1 MPDIAFIGHVIGID
15 THRDFHVAVALAP
28 KGGKLGQLTFQT
40 SREGYEQ
47 LMIWSEQ
54 FGVRP
59 VFAMEGTGSYGA
71 GLCAELLDA
80 AYDVIEVNRP
90 DRAARRRHG
99 KDDPVDA
106 EAAARG
112 FLAGTTTI
120 TPKRRG
126 DQVEMIR
133 LLKVAKDSAI
143 DGRTRALNQVR
154 SLLVTSPVTLR
165 ELLKGLSR
173 SELIATCASFRPG
186 VLDGPMAAAKRALR
200 SLARRIQTLDTEL
213 EALMSDLDA
222 LMSDLD
228 ALMSDLDALMSD
240 LDALMSDLDALTQ
253 EACPGLRQSYG
264 IGVDGAAVL
273 LAAAGDNPERIRSE
287 AAFAAICGAS
297 PLQASSGNKRHQR
310 LNRGGN
316 RQANA
321 SLHRIAV
328 VRLRWHEQT
337 KAYAERRKA
346 EGLSSKDILRCLKRF
361 IAREVFHLLMGK
373 PPRRTAAS

>member
-222 LMSDLD
+222 L
-228 ALMSDLDALMSD
+228 
-240 LDALMSDLDALTQ
+240 TQ

>member
-1 MPDIAFIGHVIGID
+1 MASATLPRKGPLIPFDHVVGID
-15 THRDFHVAVALAP
+15 THRDFHVAVVLAP
-28 KGGKLGQLTFQT
+28 NGGKVGELTFPT
-40 SREGYEQ
+40 SSKGYEQ
-47 LMIWSEQ
+47 LVNWSEQ

-71 GLCAELLDA
+71 GLCRTLLDA

-106 EAAARG
+106 EAAARA
-112 FLAGTTTI
+112 FLAGTATI
-120 TPKRRG
+120 IPKRGG

-143 DGRTRALNQVR
+143 DGRTRAMNQVR
-154 SLLVTSPVTLR
+154 SLLVTAPVALR
-165 ELLKGLSR
+165 ERLKGLGR
-173 SELIATCASFRPG
+173 SELIATCVSFRPG
-186 VLDGPMAAAKRALR
+186 ILDGPMAAAKRALR
-200 SLARRIQTLDTEL
+200 SLARRIQALDAEL
-213 EALMSDLDA
+213 EALMD
-222 LMSDLD
+222 
-228 ALMSDLDALMSD
+228 
-240 LDALMSDLDALTQ
+240 DLDALTQ
-253 EACPGLRQSYG
+253 AACPGLRQSFG

-273 LAAAGDNPERIRSE
+273 LAAVGDNPERIRSE

-297 PLQASSGNKRHQR
+297 PMEASSGNKRHHR

-321 SLHRIAV
+321 TLHRIAV

-346 EGLSSKDILRCLKRF
+346 EGLSNKDILRCLKRF

-373 PPRRTAAS
+373 PPRRTTAS